1 MIPDHWRYAAALVG
15 CLIVTLPL
23 ELVLGARVY
32 RRPRRLLVTLLPVV
46 AVFAAWDVAAARHGS
61 WGFAAQYVLGPSLLG
76 LPVEEWLFFVV
87 VPLCGLLTYE
97 AVGSTAHRARM
108 VALRRREASGAR

>member
-1 MIPDHWRYAAALVG
+1 VNLDSWRYAAALIG
-15 CLIVTLPL
+15 CLLLTLPL

-32 RRPRRLLVTLLPVV
+32 RRPKRLLFTLLPVV
-46 AVFAAWDVAAARHGS
+46 AAFVAWDVAATGHGS
-61 WGFAAQYVLGPSLLG
+61 WRFAPQYTLGPSLLG

-97 AVGSTAHRARM
+97 AVGSTARRART
-108 VALRRREASGAR
+108 VAERRREATGVR